1 VALLRLAEREGARSA
16 AGVALPFPL
25 TRQSLADMTGTTVET
40 TIRIVSRWLKDRVVM
55 EEGGHLVLR
64 DVEALRVLAEGGEA

>member
-1 VALLRLAEREGARSA
+1 MRLAEREGSRTAT
-16 AGVALPFPL
+16 GVALPFPL

-40 TIRIVSRWLKDRVVM
+40 AIRVVSRWLKDRIVV

-64 DVEALRVLAEGGEA
+64 DVEALRALAEGDEA